1 MQDRLSSPTLL
12 ACNKR
17 YIVSAVEDRI
27 ATRRTDDK
35 LTLLKPDFV
44 GHKGN
49 ITHVAIHQPDHCFG
63 TQDDWG
69 RVVASS
75 DVTNRVKVWL
85 CDGEEEELMFA
96 RNMAEYVGYD
106 EITALAWTGDSK
118 VAIGT
123 LRTSM
128 AAADLGDVAGNVI
141 LFSARYATSRYNRP
155 VPKAITSLAPSHTDP
170 HIHAVG

>member
-1 MQDRLSSPTLL
+1 MPTTLL
-12 ACNKR
+12 TCNKR
-17 YIVSAVEDRI
+17 FIVSAVDDRVV
-27 ATRRTDDK
+27 TRRTDEK
-35 LTLLKPDFV
+35 LTLLKPDYL

-49 ITHVAIHQPDHCFG
+49 ITHVAIHQGDHLFG
-63 TQDDWG
+63 TEDDWG

-85 CDGEEEELMFA
+85 CDGEDEELMFA
-96 RNMAEYVGYD
+96 RNMAEHVGYD

-118 VAIGT
+118 VAIGLSGSVST
-123 LRTSM
+123 NI
-128 AAADLGDVAGNVI
+128 GDVAGNFT

-155 VPKAITSLAPSHTDP
+155 VAKAITSLAPSHTDP